1 MEFIFELIIELL
13 LEGAT
18 EVSSNKKISKWIRY
32 PILFLL
38 SFFYLAVILLIIFV
52 GLLLFEENILAAI
65 FFIALGIFFLIFS
78 IKKFKTVYLERTTNE
93 SNNN

>member
-18 EVSSNKKISKWIRY
+18 EVSSNNKISKWIRY

-52 GLLLFEENILAAI
+52 GLLLFEENIIAAI

-78 IKKFKTVYLERTTNE
+78 IKKFKSVYLERTTNE

>member
-18 EVSSNKKISKWIRY
+18 KVSSNNKISKWIRY

-38 SFFYLAVILLIIFV
+38 SFFYLAIILLIIFV

-78 IKKFKTVYLERTTNE
+78 VKKFKSVYLERTNE

>member
-38 SFFYLAVILLIIFV
+38 VFFYLVIILLIIFV
-52 GLLLFEENILAAI
+52 GLLLFEKNILASI

-78 IKKFKTVYLERTTNE
+78 IKKFKSVYLERTTNE